1 MGTKDKQSVDQL
13 KNEIIATYKDQ
24 VQLLQSINDTNERI
38 IETQKGY
45 INKLEQQHT
54 SMMKQLEE
62 FRLILIRML

>member
-1 MGTKDKQSVDQL
+1 MKDKQSIDQL

-45 INKLEQQHT
+45 ISRLEQRHVD
-54 SMMKQLEE
+54 MMKQLEE
-62 FRLILIRML
+62 FRLMLIRML

>member
-45 INKLEQQHT
+45 INKLEQRHVD
-54 SMMKQLEE
+54 MMKQLEQ
-62 FRLILIRML
+62 FRLMLIRML

>member
-1 MGTKDKQSVDQL
+1 MGTKDKQSIDQL

-45 INKLEQQHT
+45 INKLEQRHVD
-54 SMMKQLEE
+54 MMKQLEE
-62 FRLILIRML
+62 FRLMLIRML

>member
-1 MGTKDKQSVDQL
+1 MGTKDKQSIDQL

-62 FRLILIRML
+62 FRLMLIRML

>member
-1 MGTKDKQSVDQL
+1 MGTKDKQSIDQL

-54 SMMKQLEE
+54 SMMKQLEQ
-62 FRLILIRML
+62 FRLMLIRML

>member
-1 MGTKDKQSVDQL
+1 MGIEKKQSIDQL

-45 INKLEQQHT
+45 INKLEQRHVD
-54 SMMKQLEE
+54 MMKQLEE
-62 FRLILIRML
+62 FRLMLIRML

>member
-1 MGTKDKQSVDQL
+1 MGTKDKQSIDQL

-45 INKLEQQHT
+45 INKLEQRHT

-62 FRLILIRML
+62 FRLMLIRML